1 MQEYFKLDDGFEGTA
16 EAVAKRACRKRVVDI
31 HHEVR
36 LQAIIDY
43 YGTKLGQKVTKKD
56 IREQDLTLTKPQFL
70 EVAKEH

>member
-16 EAVAKRACRKRVVDI
+16 EAVAKRACRKCVVDV
-31 HHEVR
+31 HHEAR

-43 YGTKLGQKVTKKD
+43 YGTKLEQKVTKKD